1 MIGFMR
7 LIPFL
12 CAATLM
18 TQAPCFAEETK
29 FENQCAIGN
38 DLRIPVHHWYREGQD
53 PKGIIV
59 GIPGLV
65 FNGRAYDVAARE
77 LVSRG
82 FEVYTLDV
90 RGYGDWKTAKGQFD
104 GDELI
109 HFGQTKEDL
118 TKVLQVLRQKNIGKS
133 IFCLGESF
141 GAAYAVWAASDTP
154 HLIDGVVAVGLP
166 YRVCIHPRPRWL
178 LTFAEGLRSPRKPMD
193 LVPYLVPTLSN
204 DKEVTLAA
212 LNDDS
217 ISMKELSATD
227 LIKAKVTIRSATENV
242 EKIPAEMPVLVIAG
256 QNDAIQK
263 TYRLP
268 EVVSAM
274 GSKHAHLV
282 MLPNKGHLLIERK
295 QVDPDAMGVINA
307 WLDQQVEKQ
316 QIAQPQQVRKDLP
329 APLNSISS
337 TAPTLPVAAVTE

>member
-1 MIGFMR
+1 MIGFKR

-12 CAATLM
+12 CAATFL
-18 TQAPCFAEETK
+18 TQAPCYAQETN
-29 FENQCAIGN
+29 FENQSVIGN
-38 DLRIPVHHWYREGQD
+38 ELRIPVHHWYRNDGD
-53 PKGIIV
+53 PKGIVV

-82 FEVYTLDV
+82 YEVYTLDV

-104 GDELI
+104 GDENV

-118 TKVLQVLRQKNIGKS
+118 AKVLQVLRDRNADKP

-141 GAAYAVWAASDTP
+141 GAAYAVWAASSHP
-154 HLIDGVVAVGLP
+154 ELIDGVVAVGLP

-178 LTFAEGLRSPRKPMD
+178 LTFAEGIKSPHKPMD
-193 LVPYLVPTLSN
+193 LVPYLKPTLSEN
-204 DKEVTLAA
+204 KAIAMAA
-212 LNDDS
+212 LNDDN
-217 ISMKELSATD
+217 ISMKELSAAD
-227 LIKAKVTIRSATENV
+227 LIKARFTIKDATDNV
-242 EKIPAEMPVLVIAG
+242 QKIPAEMPVLVMAG

-268 EVVSAM
+268 EVVQAM

-282 MLPNKGHLLIERK
+282 MLPNRGHLLIERK
-295 QVDPDAMGVINA
+295 QADPDAMAVMNA
-307 WLDQQVEKQ
+307 WLDQQVQKKL
-316 QIAQPQQVRKDLP
+316 AKSN
-329 APLNSISS
+329 AISAAS
-337 TAPTLPVAAVTE
+337 AAPVAATTPVTE